1 VDTGA
6 HPDVAGARI
15 AARRY
20 GAINWRGLQTLLERE
35 IMRFLKIPAQS
46 VVGPII
52 QTGLFLTVFA
62 LAWGNRNWA
71 SSDAPYID
79 GLTAGLVM
87 LAVMS
92 NAFQNSSGSM
102 VVAKVQGNSV
112 DFLMPPLSA
121 AELAIAFIAGAA
133 ARGILVGLASL
144 AIAAPFADVLPH
156 NWFTAIYFLFAGA
169 IIFGAIGLIA
179 GIWAEK
185 FEHIAAVTLFVVTPL
200 TFLSGT
206 FYSIEV
212 LPPGFRVFGHG
223 NPVFFL
229 IDGFRAGMI
238 GSSDRPVL
246 ESALVVGLLAVALC
260 WIAWALLKS
269 GYRLKA

>member
-1 VDTGA
+1 L
-6 HPDVAGARI
+6 
-15 AARRY
+15 
-20 GAINWRGLQTLLERE
+20 GLKTLLSRE
-35 IMRFLKIPAQS
+35 VARFLKIPAQS

-52 QTGLFLTVFA
+52 QTALFLTVFA
-62 LAWGNRNWA
+62 LAWGGRPWA
-71 SSDAPYID
+71 SSNIPYVD

-102 VVAKVQGNSV
+102 VGAKVQGISV

-121 AELAIAFIAGAA
+121 AELAVAFIAGAA

-144 AIAAPFADVLPH
+144 VIAAPFAHVLPH
-156 NWFTAIYFLFAGA
+156 NGFVAAYFLIMSA
-169 IIFGAIGLIA
+169 IVFGAIGLIS

-185 FEHIAAVTLFVVTPL
+185 FEHIAAVTLFIVTPL

-206 FYSIEV
+206 FYSLEM
-212 LPPGFRVFGHG
+212 LPAPFRAVGHW
-223 NPVFFL
+223 NPVFLL

-238 GSSDRPVL
+238 GYSDRPAL
-246 ESALVVGLLAVALC
+246 QGALVTAALAAGLC